1 MNIKGAFAGLVLLV
15 CAPYAPDFK
24 YYAAALIFA
33 VLFSGTLELIEIR
46 RKLEAATTIRGQSFG
61 SRIIIHLDTI
71 EQTLDAIETR
81 FNDINNKN
89 HGEK

>member
-24 YYAAALIFA
+24 YYATALIFA

-46 RKLEAATTIRGQSFG
+46 RKLEAATTVRGQSFG
-61 SRIIIHLDTI
+61 TRIISYLNSI
-71 EQTLDAIETR
+71 EETLDAIETR
-81 FNDINNKN
+81 FNDINNKKN
-89 HGEK
+89 